1 MAVKRGQLQMLL
13 VLFRA
18 VMAARK
24 RQDQR
29 IIALDLAEP
38 ARCARLIGQ
47 LIVRKNV
54 SGYKVITHDWIPSTD
69 AGEPASTRRHAIRS
83 TH

>member
-1 MAVKRGQLQMLL
+1 
-13 VLFRA
+13 
-18 VMAARK
+18 
-24 RQDQR
+24 
-29 IIALDLAEP
+29 LDLAEP